1 MINFFYTCFF
11 FFLISVNPAASE
23 GGFARLL
30 QEDSFAKDR
39 FFGGV
44 EINLKLTQGVPY
56 KISFLEDPISLVIDF
71 NIVSFDEIDPQKLNR
86 SKNIKFI
93 KFEELDTKWSRL
105 SIQFKH
111 YWSIKSTEMR
121 IDPKDG
127 SAIISVLL
135 QSVSE
140 DVFKSKNVNGS
151 NSLKR
156 KKSKVI
162 EKTSANEDS
171 EFLVVLDPGHGGKD
185 PGAESGGYRES
196 NLMLELATAVKESL
210 IKNTDVKVILTRNE
224 DVFLS
229 LEDRITIATQSGADL
244 FISLHADAV
253 IEGEASGT
261 TIYLLSE
268 NATDKMSAQLA
279 SRHDRSEI
287 LRDVDLSGIDSQVAS
302 VLIDMARQETKPRN
316 EAVASFI
323 LQVFKEKITELSSQ
337 PLRYAAFSVLKSP
350 DIPSILIEAGF
361 MSTSSDLQNLITP
374 QWRVEFANALSEAI
388 SRWQRKEKQQKFLK
402 KE

>member
-1 MINFFYTCFF
+1 MIKFFYTVV
-11 FFLISVNPAASE
+11 FLVFAVPAESE
-23 GGFARLL
+23 VSFARLL
-30 QEDSFAKDR
+30 YENSFAKDR
-39 FFGGV
+39 FFGGL
-44 EINLKLTQGVPY
+44 EINLSLSQGVPY
-56 KISFLEDPISLVIDF
+56 KIRFLEDPISLIIDF
-71 NIVSFDEIDPQKLNR
+71 NIVNFADIDPQKINH
-86 SKNIKFI
+86 SKHIKFI
-93 KFEELDTKWSRL
+93 KFEELDSKWSRL
-105 SIQFKH
+105 SIQFEDF
-111 YWSIKSTEMR
+111 WSIENTEMR
-121 IDPKDG
+121 IDPRDS
-127 SAIISVLL
+127 SATVSILL

-140 DVFKSKNVNGS
+140 DVFKSENIND
-151 NSLKR
+151 NNFL
-156 KKSKVI
+156 KSKNSEQKQKSAVI
-162 EKTSANEDS
+162 ANE
-171 EFLVVLDPGHGGKD
+171 EFVVVLDPGHGGKD
-185 PGAESGGYRES
+185 PGAEASGYLES

-210 IKNTDVKVILTRNE
+210 IRNTEFKVVLTREE
-224 DVFLS
+224 DIFLS
-229 LEDRITIATQSGADL
+229 LEDRITIAAQSGADL

-261 TIYLLSE
+261 TVYLLSE

-287 LRDVDLSGIDSQVAS
+287 LRDVDLSGVDSQVAS

-374 QWRVEFANALSEAI
+374 QWRVEFADALSEAI
-388 SRWQRKEKQQKFLK
+388 FRWQIKDKQQKFLK

>member
-1 MINFFYTCFF
+1 MS
-11 FFLISVNPAASE
+11 LI
-23 GGFARLL
+23 
-30 QEDSFAKDR
+30 
-39 FFGGV
+39 
-44 EINLKLTQGVPY
+44 
-56 KISFLEDPISLVIDF
+56 IDF
-71 NIVSFDEIDPQKLNR
+71 NKVKIDEIDPQNFNH

-93 KFEELDTKWSRL
+93 KFEELDSKWSRL
-105 SIQFKH
+105 SIQFDDF
-111 YWSIKSTEMR
+111 WNIENTEMR
-121 IDPKDG
+121 VDPSDS
-127 SAIISVLL
+127 SATISILL
-135 QSVSE
+135 KSVSE
-140 DVFKSKNVNGS
+140 DVFKSENIKENNFLKS
-151 NSLKR
+151 ENSGQKQ
-156 KKSKVI
+156 KSAVI
-162 EKTSANEDS
+162 EDNK
-171 EFLVVLDPGHGGKD
+171 FVVVLDPGHGGKD
-185 PGAESGGYRES
+185 PGAEASGYRES
-196 NLMLELATAVKESL
+196 NLMLELAAAVKESL
-210 IKNTDVKVILTRNE
+210 IRNTEFKVVLTRTE
-224 DVFLS
+224 DIFLS
-229 LEDRITIATQSGADL
+229 LEDRITIAAQSGADL

-261 TIYLLSE
+261 TVYLLSE

-374 QWRVEFANALSEAI
+374 HWRVEFADALSEAI
-388 SRWQRKEKQQKFLK
+388 LRWQTKDKQQKF
-402 KE
+402 